1 MSESLPEMDGA
12 CLTAR
17 IDAGVCRARFTR
29 PQAGNTITAAL
40 VTEMEALLRRCED
53 PASGVSVTVLE
64 GSPEVF
70 CAGGDFQAVA
80 DDDPPDDP
88 EPLYR
93 IWQRLAEGPFVSV
106 AVVRGRANAGGVGF
120 VAACDLVLADASARF
135 SLSELLFGL
144 YPACVLP
151 FLIRRVGRR
160 TAHVMTLTTQPID
173 VEEARAAG
181 LVDAVDDSAEDL
193 LRRHLMR
200 LRHLD
205 RDAVARYKRYMADM
219 DGAWLAARKP
229 AALAA
234 NREMFADATVR
245 RNIRRYVSDMKFPW
259 ED

>member
-1 MSESLPEMDGA
+1 MPESLPEMDGL
-12 CLTAR
+12 CLTAQ
-17 IDAGVCRARFTR
+17 IEGGVCRARFTR

-40 VTEMEALLRRCED
+40 VAEMDALLRRCED
-53 PASGVSVTVLE
+53 PAGGVSVVVLE

-70 CAGGDFQAVA
+70 CAGGDFEGVA
-80 DDDPPDDP
+80 GDGPPDDP
-88 EPLYR
+88 APLYGL
-93 IWQRLAEGPFVSV
+93 WQRLAEGPLVSV

-160 TAHVMTLTTQPID
+160 TAHVMTLTTQPLD
-173 VEEARAAG
+173 AEEALAAG

-193 LRRHLMR
+193 LRRHLLR
-200 LRHLD
+200 LRRLD
-205 RDAVARYKRYMADM
+205 RDAVARYKRYMGDM
-219 DGAWLAARKP
+219 DGDWLEARKP

-245 RNIRRYVSDMKFPW
+245 HNIRRYVQDMKFPW